1 MAEHRW
7 LRCPN
12 CLLLTWH
19 QCHHFQKPPLG
30 SSSDIKT
37 YICLTPFFIWASQ
50 VVVKNLPANADVGS
64 IHGSGRKWQ
73 PTPIFLPGKVH
84 GQRSLAATV
93 HEATKNQTKQHIR
106 TLFPLIL
113 SFPSGSLSWD
123 FNVAAVTDF
132 SAGSC
137 CQMHEWAWNSLM
149 HEWAWN
155 SLMHPYELRGA
166 LVYHPCFSEL

>member
-50 VVVKNLPANADVGS
+50 VVVKNLPANEDVGS
-64 IHGSGRKWQ
+64 IPGSGRKWQ
-73 PTPIFLPGKVH
+73 PTPVFLPGKVH
-84 GQRSLAATV
+84 GQGSLAATV

-106 TLFPLIL
+106 TLSPLIL

-123 FNVAAVTDF
+123 FNVAAELQTSLQAVAARCM
-132 SAGSC
+132 SG
-137 CQMHEWAWNSLM
+137 HETHWCILMSSLG
-149 HEWAWN
+149 
-155 SLMHPYELRGA
+155 L
-166 LVYHPCFSEL
+166 